1 MDVNWS
7 TIDPVRFAEKKESE
21 GESPIYLWI
30 GVLPGSLSFGRA
42 QDAAVGC
49 QKILR
54 TAGFPDIEVSL
65 RESFF
70 FKSKGPRLFK
80 DDGDVLDIING
91 MVDIRNPFTPSL
103 GVQIAPGD
111 ESSHEGTGALYFRE
125 SEASGRILLLTTR
138 HVALPPSRPSS
149 RLYSRKDPGS
159 GQRNNIII
167 LSDKA
172 YKKAADTMLET
183 LEAQQSRIRR
193 SESFVKSFGEP
204 TEGESPENI
213 KKREHGYTSIAG
225 ARWIIKDVNKCQN
238 EIKSWEPPENRVIG
252 NVIYSPA
259 ISVTSDQ
266 CIEDWAMINID
277 PDVIDLETFQG
288 NVLYLGG
295 RFSHGDWK
303 RKMRSSVP
311 DFKYPFG
318 RLFPAQ
324 GVVSLDELCYSNQQ
338 DPEGTNHF
346 MVFKQGTATGAT
358 IGWMAGIKSVIR
370 HHDVTGSRR
379 TSMEVAVHSRHD
391 DGPFSAP
398 GDSGSIVVDGRG
410 RIVGMIFGGS
420 GLGTKKFAD
429 LTYITPYA
437 WLEERIRKA
446 FPDSFL
452 YPTKQVE
459 DWM

>member
-1 MDVNWS
+1 MTSWTYSGNLMDFYGLPSWPTCIYRTGDKWPTYQDVGWTWREPRETRPVYDKHLQDAWDMLHIDIYSFLDSMDVNWS

-54 TAGFPDIEVSL
+54 TAGFPDIEVSF
-65 RESFF
+65 RESFY

-103 GVQIAPGD
+103 GVQIAPED

-125 SEASGRILLLTTR
+125 SEASDRILLLTTR
-138 HVALPPSRPSS
+138 HVALPPSRPPN
-149 RLYSRKDPGS
+149 RLYKDPGS
-159 GQRNNIII
+159 RQRDNIII
-167 LSDKA
+167 LGDKA

-238 EIKSWEPPENRVIG
+238 EIKSWESPENRVIG

-277 PDVIDLETFQG
+277 PDVIDLDTFQG
-288 NVLYLGG
+288 NVLYLGM
-295 RFSHGDWK
+295 F
-303 RKMRSSVP
+303 
-311 DFKYPFG
+311 
-318 RLFPAQ
+318 Q
-324 GVVSLDELCYSNQQ
+324 ISL
-338 DPEGTNHF
+338 T
-346 MVFKQGTATGAT
+346 K
-358 IGWMAGIKSVIR
+358 VI
-370 HHDVTGSRR
+370 
-379 TSMEVAVHSRHD
+379 
-391 DGPFSAP
+391 
-398 GDSGSIVVDGRG
+398 
-410 RIVGMIFGGS
+410 
-420 GLGTKKFAD
+420 
-429 LTYITPYA
+429 
-437 WLEERIRKA
+437 
-446 FPDSFL
+446 
-452 YPTKQVE
+452 
-459 DWM
+459 